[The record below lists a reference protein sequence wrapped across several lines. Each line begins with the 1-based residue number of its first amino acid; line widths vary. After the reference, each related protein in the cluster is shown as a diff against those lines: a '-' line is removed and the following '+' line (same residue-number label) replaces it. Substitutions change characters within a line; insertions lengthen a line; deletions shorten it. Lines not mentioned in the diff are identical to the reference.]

1 MLCQC
6 LNTILF
12 NRPVLFT
19 GKPLWG
25 FARGKHYFK
34 WLRQKTATF
43 KCIRTCFFCSL
54 PGAVSGIL
62 CDDISSAVSGGG
74 LDLLSRVNLRLFA
87 KFPVGAPAKAAPGCK
102 HSCTN
107 IPAGTCMGKCWQGD
121 HKISLGTLKGQ
132 VIFFL
137 PACRKELWVFS
148 KWDWSWL
155 TACSLLQCAG
165 TYWHHPALLTPCLL
179 VVHCELD
186 CQ

>member
-34 WLRQKTATF
+34 WLRQKTETV
-43 KCIRTCFFCSL
+43 KCIRTCFLCSL

-121 HKISLGTLKGQ
+121 HKISWGPWKDKWFFFSQPAERSCECSVSGTEADWLHA
-132 VIFFL
+132 VFCSVLAHTDIILLYLL
-137 PACRKELWVFS
+137 PV
-148 KWDWSWL
+148 SW
-155 TACSLLQCAG
+155 
-165 TYWHHPALLTPCLL
+165 
-179 VVHCELD
+179 
-186 CQ
+186 